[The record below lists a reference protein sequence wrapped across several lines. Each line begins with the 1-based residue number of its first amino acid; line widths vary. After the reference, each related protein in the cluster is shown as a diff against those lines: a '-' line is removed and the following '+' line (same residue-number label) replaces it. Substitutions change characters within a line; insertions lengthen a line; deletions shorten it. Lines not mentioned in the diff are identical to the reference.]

1 MRRRRFVASVLATL
15 TTLAG
20 CLGGDPGDGDRAD
33 GSPAEREW
41 EPAPTESSGRNPENG
56 ATASASDVATAERG
70 SDTGAT
76 ETTAADEATGRS
88 GGSGSGGPDEGS
100 GKRGSDAGT
109 GDDESAEAGNASS
122 RDASAGG
129 EAFDE
134 GSTWEADRA
143 QVAADAR
150 RAGAAVEFELET
162 TPLEPCG
169 RTCRELR
176 AALTNA
182 GTGDAHDVTVRTE
195 LRSAGTTL
203 RERRN
208 AIGSLPAGETYRA
221 TERVELDAIEAVR
234 VRQNGPITVEHVVT
248 SAERREVFR
257 ERIEPEA

>member
-1 MRRRRFVASVLATL
+1 MRRRRFVASGLATL
-15 TTLAG
+15 TALAG

-41 EPAPTESSGRNPENG
+41 EPAPTESSGRNPKNG
-56 ATASASDVATAERG
+56 ATASTSDVATAE
-70 SDTGAT
+70 
-76 ETTAADEATGRS
+76 
-88 GGSGSGGPDEGS
+88 
-100 GKRGSDAGT
+100 RGSDAGT
-109 GDDESAEAGNASS
+109 GDDESAGAGNASS

-162 TPLEPCG
+162 TPPEPCG

-234 VRQNGPITVEHVVT
+234 VQQNGPITVEHVVT